1 MTETSLPLHIR
12 MFNERV
18 RALNQSRSRTLTL
31 TQAEAQSLHAEI
43 YELLTQIAELSKGS
57 QKPDVLNVS
66 MDGGGF
72 R

>member
-1 MTETSLPLHIR
+1 MAETTLPLHIR

-18 RALNQSRSRTLTL
+18 RALNQSRTRTLTL

-43 YELLTQIAELSKGS
+43 FELLAQIAELSRTTPR
-57 QKPDVLNVS
+57 PDVLNVS

>member
-1 MTETSLPLHIR
+1 MAESSLPLHIR

-43 YELLTQIAELSKGS
+43 YELLTQIAELSKS
-57 QKPDVLNVS
+57 APKPDVLNVS

>member
-1 MTETSLPLHIR
+1 MAESSLPLHIR

-31 TQAEAQSLHAEI
+31 SQTEAQSLHAEI
-43 YELLTQIAELSKGS
+43 YDLLAQIAALSRSAPKTE
-57 QKPDVLNVS
+57 VLNVS

>member
-1 MTETSLPLHIR
+1 MTESSLPLHIR

-18 RALNQSRSRTLTL
+18 RALNQSRNRTLTL

-43 YELLTQIAELSKGS
+43 YELLAQIAELSKS
-57 QKPDVLNVS
+57 ASKPEVLNVS

>member
-1 MTETSLPLHIR
+1 MTESSLPLHIR

-43 YELLTQIAELSKGS
+43 YELLTQISELSKS
-57 QKPDVLNVS
+57 APRPDGLNIS

>member
-1 MTETSLPLHIR
+1 MAETTLPLHIR

-18 RALNQSRSRTLTL
+18 RALNQSRTRTLTL

-43 YELLTQIAELSKGS
+43 FELLAQIAELSRTTPR
-57 QKPDVLNVS
+57 PDVLNVS
-66 MDGGGF
+66 MDGGMF

>member
-1 MTETSLPLHIR
+1 MAESSLPLHIR

-31 TQAEAQSLHAEI
+31 TQSEAQSLHAEI
-43 YELLTQIAELSKGS
+43 YELLTQIAELSKS
-57 QKPDVLNVS
+57 APKPDALNIS